1 MTLLIIVIL
10 SIALVVFITLY
21 FLLSREVE
29 DISNQLE
36 EINKSQTNSK
46 ILLSSSNSS
55 IVKLAQNINKT
66 LVEKQKIEAE
76 YKRMDKE
83 LRQAIANMSHDLRTP
98 LTSIMGYIQLIED
111 DKTPEDERKQYV
123 DIVKKRGSSLQ
134 ELIES
139 FYDMSRLEARE
150 YKLNL
155 KPINLY
161 NIICDLIASFYN
173 DFKGKDIEPTID
185 MDESVPMVIADE
197 NGVKRIFSNLI
208 QNMLRYGNKYVLI
221 SLKQQKDCITTIF
234 QNDAPGLIQEDV
246 PHLFERF
253 FTADQ
258 TRSGKSTGLG
268 LAITRQL
275 VEQMGDSI
283 TGELSEG
290 KLSVIIKWKV

>member
-1 MTLLIIVIL
+1 M
-10 SIALVVFITLY
+10 FITLY

-46 ILLSSSNSS
+46 ILLSFSNSS

-66 LVEKQKIEAE
+66 LEEKQKIEAE

-150 YKLNL
+150 YKFNL

-161 NIICDLIASFYN
+161 NIICNLFASFYN

-185 MDESVPMVIADE
+185 MAESVPMVIADE

-275 VEQMGDSI
+275 VEQMGHDI
-283 TGELSEG
+283 TAELSEG